1 MSDNLRIRRSRKD
14 MVSARTK
21 SQVADYVPGW
31 ICVFF
36 LVIAASSSW
45 PYFFYTLLRIL
56 VALSSVF
63 LCYKSHV
70 EKRVTW
76 TWVFG
81 GVALL
86 FNPLIPMRMA
96 RADWETVNLIAAA
109 IFFCHILSS
118 FIARYRANK
127 PEVPISSLQSPMPN
141 LPAPNQ
147 RQILPPIEDS
157 ALNLAKVEAQYCV
170 LRGRNY
176 YDLASSED
184 YDPAKAA
191 ACFERGLQA
200 DPMNSECHVW
210 LGMIAL
216 DGDGVSKDNAKAF
229 GHFSIGAAL
238 GDSNA
243 QRSLAE
249 MYECGDGISMDL
261 SKALSWYIKAA
272 EQGDTYSQYKS
283 GAFCLSGTGTT
294 FNPERAY
301 YWLSRAAESNEED
314 AQLLLAKMYQEGTFV
329 DRDKQQSAY
338 WRDRAAEM
346 CARRS

>member
-1 MSDNLRIRRSRKD
+1 
-14 MVSARTK
+14 MVSAKTK
-21 SQVADYVPGW
+21 SQIADYVPGL

-63 LCYKSHV
+63 LSYKSHI

-81 GVALL
+81 GIALL

-96 RADWETVNLIAAA
+96 RSDWEIVNLIAAA
-109 IFFCHILSS
+109 IFFCHIVSS
-118 FIARYRANK
+118 FIGTYRAHK
-127 PEVPISSLQSPMPN
+127 PEVPTGALQFPVPN
-141 LPAPNQ
+141 LPPPNQ
-147 RQILPPIEDS
+147 PQILPPIEDS
-157 ALNLAKVEAQYCV
+157 ALNLSRVEAHYCV
-170 LRGRNY
+170 LQGRNH
-176 YDLASSED
+176 YDLASPED
-184 YDPAKAA
+184 YDPVRAV

-200 DPMNSECHVW
+200 DPKNSQCHVW
-210 LGMIAL
+210 LGIIAL
-216 DGDGVSKDNAKAF
+216 DGDGISKDSAKAF

-249 MYECGDGISMDL
+249 MYECGDGISVDL
-261 SKALSWYIKAA
+261 SKAFSWYIKAA

-294 FNPERAY
+294 SNPERAY
-301 YWLSRAAESNEED
+301 YWISRAAESNEED

-329 DRDKQQSAY
+329 KRDKQQSVY
-338 WRDRAAEM
+338 WTSRADEM
-346 CARRS
+346 RARRS